1 MMTDLFRIVLLI
13 GVLLFIVLIIWL
25 MRRGKL
31 SLKYSLIWFLT
42 GLVLLVCAIFPQLVR
57 SVTELIGIYSEA
69 NAVFFIGVCF
79 LLLIILFLT
88 SVASGLSDRVRRL
101 VQTQAMLE
109 KRIRDLEEYVGK
121 EKTGMKE
128 ITEDRSEKGLGGT
141 SA

>member
-1 MMTDLFRIVLLI
+1 MMTDLFRIILLI

-128 ITEDRSEKGLGGT
+128 STEGRSEKGLGGT

>member
-1 MMTDLFRIVLLI
+1 MMTDLFRIILLI

-121 EKTGMKE
+121 ERTGMKE
-128 ITEDRSEKGLGGT
+128 ITEGRSEKGLGGT